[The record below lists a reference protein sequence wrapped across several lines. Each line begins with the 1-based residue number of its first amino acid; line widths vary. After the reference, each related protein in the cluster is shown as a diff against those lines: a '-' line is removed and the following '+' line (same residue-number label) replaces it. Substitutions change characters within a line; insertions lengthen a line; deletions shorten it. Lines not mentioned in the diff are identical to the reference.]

1 MTLFDLVVRSMR
13 KNIKHYYLYFFAL
26 IFAVSLYFIF
36 ATLQYDP
43 TVFEGVSSSGSLT
56 SGFSAARYL
65 LVVII
70 GVFIVYAN
78 SIFLR
83 RRSKEIGLYQL
94 IGLTRAGVARLL
106 VIENIFLNIGALLVG
121 VGVGA
126 LAARLFVLLLLK
138 LTGIDGGVIALS
150 FSTEAF
156 IATMKV
162 FLGLIAITSLQMI
175 LLVYRTSLIQL
186 FRASATTEAPEA
198 PRGIMTAMTAIAG
211 FGFLVFG
218 YWLSQHMLNSF
229 LLVNMLLVLASTIFG
244 TYLLFRVTIG
254 WVFYRRRV
262 RKNGHLSLAD
272 SLSLAPLMHR
282 MKGNANSLTLITTLS
297 AMAMTMIAVAYSSF
311 YAAGDVSRQLMP
323 HDFMF
328 DASSEETLAYRE
340 ETLNEFQRA
349 GIDYEEQT
357 IHSYQVPFQLTGD
370 KLPEFTDE
378 ALNVSVVSAAELEN
392 TRYPHDLKKS
402 HLHYTGMSWIFTSVN
417 TPTPAKVGSDPFT
430 LDAFEEGNVFNGQ
443 SMEATLIVPE
453 ERYEALKQYALPE
466 SEFVRYAINITNDDD
481 QAEAFALYEKVMPKD
496 DFLLSYYDTDE
507 KMKQSSG
514 MFIFIAGFLGL
525 VFLISTGSILYFKQ
539 MSEAEQ
545 ERQSYLTLRQLG
557 FSVPEMMKGIRRKQ
571 LFVYGLP
578 LLVGILHATFAMKS
592 VDGVLFQTDVTIPV
606 IITFVVYSL
615 IYAIFGILTVRYYR
629 HIVKGTL

>member
-1 MTLFDLVVRSMR
+1 MR

-70 GVFIVYAN
+70 GVFIIYAN

-198 PRGIMTAMTAIAG
+198 PRC
-211 FGFLVFG
+211 
-218 YWLSQHMLNSF
+218 Q
-229 LLVNMLLVLASTIFG
+229 
-244 TYLLFRVTIG
+244 
-254 WVFYRRRV
+254 
-262 RKNGHLSLAD
+262 
-272 SLSLAPLMHR
+272 
-282 MKGNANSLTLITTLS
+282 
-297 AMAMTMIAVAYSSF
+297 
-311 YAAGDVSRQLMP
+311 
-323 HDFMF
+323 
-328 DASSEETLAYRE
+328 
-340 ETLNEFQRA
+340 
-349 GIDYEEQT
+349 
-357 IHSYQVPFQLTGD
+357 
-370 KLPEFTDE
+370 
-378 ALNVSVVSAAELEN
+378 
-392 TRYPHDLKKS
+392 
-402 HLHYTGMSWIFTSVN
+402 
-417 TPTPAKVGSDPFT
+417 
-430 LDAFEEGNVFNGQ
+430 
-443 SMEATLIVPE
+443 
-453 ERYEALKQYALPE
+453 
-466 SEFVRYAINITNDDD
+466 
-481 QAEAFALYEKVMPKD
+481 
-496 DFLLSYYDTDE
+496 
-507 KMKQSSG
+507 
-514 MFIFIAGFLGL
+514 
-525 VFLISTGSILYFKQ
+525 
-539 MSEAEQ
+539 
-545 ERQSYLTLRQLG
+545 
-557 FSVPEMMKGIRRKQ
+557 
-571 LFVYGLP
+571 
-578 LLVGILHATFAMKS
+578 
-592 VDGVLFQTDVTIPV
+592 
-606 IITFVVYSL
+606 
-615 IYAIFGILTVRYYR
+615 
-629 HIVKGTL
+629 